1 MARSRSAS
9 MKAETW
15 LREQLADGEPHH
27 AGDLIRSAALEG
39 IKERT
44 LQLARANLRAT
55 TSYQYHDGQ
64 SAWYWQLRIIEQEAT
79 NI

>member
-9 MKAETW
+9 SKAETW
-15 LREQLADGEPHH
+15 LREQLADGEPHK
-27 AGDLIRSAALEG
+27 AGELIEAAQQKG

-55 TSYQYHDGQ
+55 TEYRYIDGQ
-64 SAWYWQLRIIEQEAT
+64 SAWYWQLKPS
-79 NI
+79 